1 MRILLVEDE
10 PLLQKQL
17 QEALKLEGYAVD
29 TAADGEEALFMGRE
43 YPYDLAIID
52 LGLPKLD
59 GMAVIRT
66 LREQQRDFPVLI
78 LTARSSWQDKVAGLE
93 SGADDYLAKPFHMP
107 ELMARLNALL
117 RRRAGSASA
126 VLTHGALSL
135 DTNSKTV
142 AVDENAVELTA
153 YEYKVLEYMLMNSN
167 KVVSKIELTEH
178 IYDQDFDRDS
188 NVIEV
193 FVGRL
198 RRKLDANTG
207 AKLIETVRGQGYR
220 LARPS

>member
-10 PLLQKQL
+10 PLLQQQL
-17 QEALKLEGYAVD
+17 QDALKQEGYAVD
-29 TAADGEEALFMGRE
+29 TAQDGEEALFMGRE

-52 LGLPKLD
+52 LGLPKID
-59 GMAVIRT
+59 GMAVIKA

-126 VLTHGALSL
+126 VLSHGPLSL
-135 DTNSKTV
+135 DTNAKTV
-142 AVDENAVELTA
+142 AVNEQNIELTA
-153 YEYKVLEYMLMNSN
+153 YEYKVLEYMLMNAN

-198 RRKLDANTG
+198 RK
-207 AKLIETVRGQGYR
+207 
-220 LARPS
+220 

>member
-10 PLLQKQL
+10 PLLQQQL
-17 QEALKLEGYAVD
+17 LDTLQQQGYAVD
-29 TAADGEEALFMGRE
+29 VAADGQDALFMGRE

-52 LGLPKLD
+52 LGLPKMD
-59 GMAVIRT
+59 GMEVIKA

-93 SGADDYLAKPFHMP
+93 SGADDYLAKPFHTP
-107 ELMARLNALL
+107 ELLARMNALL
-117 RRRAGSASA
+117 RRRAGSASP
-126 VLTHGALSL
+126 VLSHGPLSV
-135 DTNSKTV
+135 DTNAKTV
-142 AVDENAVELTA
+142 SMGDRVVELTA
-153 YEYKVLEYMLMNSN
+153 YEYKVLEYLLMNSS
-167 KVVSKIELTEH
+167 KVISKTELTEH

-198 RRKLDANTG
+198 RKKLDSGSDT
-207 AKLIETVRGQGYR
+207 KLIETVRGQGYR
-220 LARPS
+220 LASL